1 MIDAMN
7 LPTLIVLVLVA
18 VAFIA
23 VALTLI
29 RRRRRCASGCT
40 GCPFAGD
47 CTRKN
52 ANPHA
57 H

>member
-1 MIDAMN
+1 MN
-7 LPTLIVLVLVA
+7 IPTLIVLTLVA
-18 VAFIA
+18 VALIA